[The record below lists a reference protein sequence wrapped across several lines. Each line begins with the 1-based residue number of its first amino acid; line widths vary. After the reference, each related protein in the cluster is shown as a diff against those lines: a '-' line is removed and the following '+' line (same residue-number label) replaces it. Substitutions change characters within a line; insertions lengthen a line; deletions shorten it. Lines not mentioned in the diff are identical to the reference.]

1 MVNHTGARAPR
12 QHSPRHG
19 QRGHKGDEM
28 NSEQE
33 QFFRGIIAKSR
44 QRISFYALQQA
55 VEQLLSFDPMNSTF
69 FIGDVSTA
77 YFRLS
82 RYGKIHLLKEQ
93 AKGERA
99 RQHYTTARQLQRRAT
114 ARRRRLSR
122 RKRSVIAQLKATQP
136 RINKETE

>member
-1 MVNHTGARAPR
+1 M
-12 QHSPRHG
+12 
-19 QRGHKGDEM
+19 K
-28 NSEQE
+28 SEQE

-55 VEQLLSFDPMNSTF
+55 LVEQLLSFDPMNSTF

-82 RYGKIHLLKEQ
+82 RYAKIRMLKEQ
-93 AKGERA
+93 AEDERA

-136 RINKETE
+136 RINKETT

>member
-1 MVNHTGARAPR
+1 M
-12 QHSPRHG
+12 
-19 QRGHKGDEM
+19 K
-28 NSEQE
+28 SEQE

-44 QRISFYALQQA
+44 QRISFYAFQQA
-55 VEQLLSFDPMNSTF
+55 VERLTPFDPMNSTF
-69 FIGDVSTA
+69 YIGDVSTA

-82 RYGKIHLLKEQ
+82 RYAKIRMLKEQ
-93 AKGERA
+93 AQDERT

-136 RINKETE
+136 RINKESK